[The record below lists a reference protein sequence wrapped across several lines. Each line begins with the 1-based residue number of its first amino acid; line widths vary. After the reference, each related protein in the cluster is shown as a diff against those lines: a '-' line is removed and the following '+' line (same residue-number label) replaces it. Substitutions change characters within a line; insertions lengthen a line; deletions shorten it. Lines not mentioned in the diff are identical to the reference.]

1 MGTALPTTP
10 GRHMAAEIAQAPAV
24 FAAACG
30 ADHQREIAAF
40 WRWRALCRCSAIRCG
55 IYMPAPRAS
64 APRFRADVAVA
75 DFCGALAGGGQC
87 AVV

>member
-30 ADHQREIAAF
+30 ADHQREIAALHITGC
-40 WRWRALCRCSAIRCG
+40 AAIYTIARG
-55 IYMPAPRAS
+55 SSDAA
-64 APRFRADVAVA
+64 ANV
-75 DFCGALAGGGQC
+75 L
-87 AVV
+87 